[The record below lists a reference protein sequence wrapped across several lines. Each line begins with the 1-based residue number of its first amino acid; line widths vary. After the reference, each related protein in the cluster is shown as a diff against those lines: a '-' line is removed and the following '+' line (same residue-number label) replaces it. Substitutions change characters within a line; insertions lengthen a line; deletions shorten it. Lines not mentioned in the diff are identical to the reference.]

1 MSPLRTKTLEM
12 DTINITYS
20 FNNIPIPSKFKY
32 QQTLIAKTE
41 KFLRNCR
48 WAVFFFLNPSSKSE
62 VKKTYG
68 FKSPN
73 NPPPMEETREFEND
87 IYNLINNI
95 KYKPWH
101 NTFQSEMKKDLEK
114 IRQTKDIIVK
124 ADKTDNL
131 YKMSPTNHNKEMVN
145 TISKEYKKCP
155 PIKVE
160 EVTREAAKIARKF
173 DLEDRIDC
181 PTENSAF
188 ITIKDHK
195 PSFPQKV
202 DFRLINPAKNNI
214 ASISK
219 RILDNINTNL
229 RKSTNYNQWKNTKD
243 ALDWF
248 LSIKN
253 KKSKKSI
260 KFFKFDIVSFYPSIS
275 KTLLENAITWA
286 KSITNIEDRD
296 MEVIF
301 HCRKSF
307 LFYRKEPW
315 VKREQS
321 EFDVGMGEFDS
332 AEICELVGLYILH
345 QMKDIIPMNDLG
357 LYRDDGLAV
366 IDLPGPDLERLRQQV
381 KRLFA
386 RNGLQVT
393 IEAGM
398 QITDFLDVRLNL
410 TDMSH
415 RPYRKDNSIPSYVHN
430 HSNHPPHIKKELPKM
445 VEQRISKLSSSKDIF
460 DAEAPLYNTALKN
473 AGYNTEIK
481 YVENK
486 EKTERKRKRQRN
498 ILWFNP
504 PWNDAVS
511 TNVAAKFL
519 AIVDKHF
526 KHTPLGKRLNRN
538 TVKVSYSCMP
548 NIAAAISSHNHR
560 ASNPLPPNNNQGG
573 CNCRGGS
580 KNCVLDGQCKTSSI
594 VYKCV
599 VTEGNNEKQYIGLTA
614 NSFKERYTQHKASMK
629 HENLAHSTALSA
641 HIWDLKKEGK
651 SPTLSWSIV
660 KRAPAYSKE
669 TQNCQLCLSEK
680 TFILLANE
688 KTSLNKRKEIL
699 SKCRHRDKW
708 LLKHW

>member
-1 MSPLRTKTLEM
+1 MRTKTLEM

-219 RILDNINTNL
+219 RILDNINSNL
-229 RKSTNYNQWKNTKD
+229 RKSTNFNQWKNTKD

-248 LSIKN
+248 LSIK
-253 KKSKKSI
+253 KSI
-260 KFFKFDIVSFYPSIS
+260 KY
-275 KTLLENAITWA
+275 LENIT
-286 KSITNIEDRD
+286 
-296 MEVIF
+296 
-301 HCRKSF
+301 
-307 LFYRKEPW
+307 
-315 VKREQS
+315 
-321 EFDVGMGEFDS
+321 
-332 AEICELVGLYILH
+332 
-345 QMKDIIPMNDLG
+345 
-357 LYRDDGLAV
+357 
-366 IDLPGPDLERLRQQV
+366 
-381 KRLFA
+381 
-386 RNGLQVT
+386 
-393 IEAGM
+393 
-398 QITDFLDVRLNL
+398 
-410 TDMSH
+410 
-415 RPYRKDNSIPSYVHN
+415 
-430 HSNHPPHIKKELPKM
+430 
-445 VEQRISKLSSSKDIF
+445 
-460 DAEAPLYNTALKN
+460 
-473 AGYNTEIK
+473 
-481 YVENK
+481 
-486 EKTERKRKRQRN
+486 
-498 ILWFNP
+498 
-504 PWNDAVS
+504 
-511 TNVAAKFL
+511 
-519 AIVDKHF
+519 
-526 KHTPLGKRLNRN
+526 
-538 TVKVSYSCMP
+538 
-548 NIAAAISSHNHR
+548 
-560 ASNPLPPNNNQGG
+560 
-573 CNCRGGS
+573 
-580 KNCVLDGQCKTSSI
+580 
-594 VYKCV
+594 
-599 VTEGNNEKQYIGLTA
+599 
-614 NSFKERYTQHKASMK
+614 
-629 HENLAHSTALSA
+629 
-641 HIWDLKKEGK
+641 
-651 SPTLSWSIV
+651 
-660 KRAPAYSKE
+660 
-669 TQNCQLCLSEK
+669 
-680 TFILLANE
+680 
-688 KTSLNKRKEIL
+688 
-699 SKCRHRDKW
+699 
-708 LLKHW
+708 